1 MYFDE
6 ARETQGLEASQD
18 MKLVL
23 SVNGL
28 AIFLLGVL
36 PGALMSICV
45 IVTIPY
51 AGP

>member
-1 MYFDE
+1 MYFD
-6 ARETQGLEASQD
+6 ASTDGNKLEASQD

-28 AIFLLGVL
+28 AIFLLGGL

-51 AGP
+51 SG

>member
-1 MYFDE
+1 MYFDD
-6 ARETQGLEASQD
+6 ARDDAAIVASQD

-28 AIFLLGVL
+28 SIFLLGVL

-51 AGP
+51 AP